1 MYIRRLCVPPS
12 RRSPPW
18 LSSLLAPQPPFSP
31 YVNVFLSLSLSVSHS
46 FSLSPSPTSFSLS
59 FSFSVYLCQASPF
72 MLTAS
77 RFLLRAWCFL
87 LRRPAVVP
95 SPSPPRRFVLGTFF
109 DVSLSYVRARVC
121 CAGIVHVRRAHGRA
135 NERVSERTNARVYT
149 LYNSLLVCAPARRE
163 RIFERRW
170 LARSRRR
177 KEIFVVPT
185 ALIEVFLPSLS
196 RSCRRSRFLF
206 FSIFLSSLF
215 LSSSSSSLFSP
226 GIRAPRRL
234 LFGLWRYGLRR
245 F

>member
-46 FSLSPSPTSFSLS
+46 FSLSPSPISFSLSLS

-135 NERVSERTNARVYT
+135 NERVSERANERASVHT
-149 LYNSLLVCAPARRE
+149 L
-163 RIFERRW
+163 
-170 LARSRRR
+170 
-177 KEIFVVPT
+177 
-185 ALIEVFLPSLS
+185 
-196 RSCRRSRFLF
+196 
-206 FSIFLSSLF
+206 
-215 LSSSSSSLFSP
+215 
-226 GIRAPRRL
+226 
-234 LFGLWRYGLRR
+234 
-245 F
+245 